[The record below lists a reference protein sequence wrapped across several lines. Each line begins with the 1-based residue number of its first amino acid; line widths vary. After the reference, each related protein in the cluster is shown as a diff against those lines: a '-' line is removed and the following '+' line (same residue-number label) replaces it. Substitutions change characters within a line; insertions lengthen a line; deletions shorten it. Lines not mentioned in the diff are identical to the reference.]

1 MNTRRKVTV
10 NVTVHFEDMAME
22 TTDDALDIIRSVMTT
37 AGDDCRAEIEQ
48 ALADAGASNVSVS
61 MVAY

>member
-1 MNTRRKVTV
+1 MNTSRKVTV

-22 TTDDALDIIRSVMTT
+22 STDDALDIIRGVLVT
-37 AGDDCRAEIEQ
+37 AGEDCRAEIEQ
-48 ALADAGASNVSVS
+48 ALTDAGASNVSVS